1 MTDFPEE
8 ALRQDQFL
16 GGALTLW
23 QPRQG
28 YRAGIDPVLLA
39 ASVAARAG
47 QSVLDL
53 GCGAGAAAL
62 CLGQRVSGLRLA
74 GVERHAGYAALAR
87 RNGEAAGQRFEVW
100 TADLAE
106 LPAEVKALSFDHVI
120 ANPPYFDRRTGT
132 AAPDE
137 DREAALGEDTALE
150 TWIQVAAKRL
160 KPWGYAHIIHKAD
173 RLGDALAAITPR
185 LGSIE
190 IIPLAPRAG
199 RAAELVILR
208 ARKEGRAKL
217 QLKAPVLL
225 HIGDSHPGD
234 KDHYTPQIADVLR
247 RGAAL
252 TI

>member
-1 MTDFPEE
+1 VSKFAEDM
-8 ALRQDQFL
+8 LRQDRFL

-62 CLGQRVSGLRLA
+62 CLGQRVSGLRLT
-74 GVERHAGYAALAR
+74 GVERHAGYAALAE
-87 RNGEAAGQRFEVW
+87 RNGTDAGQRFEVW
-100 TADLAE
+100 NADLAE
-106 LPAEVKALSFDHVI
+106 LPRQVKAVSFDHVI
-120 ANPPYFDRRTGT
+120 ANPPYFDRSTGT

-137 DREAALGEDTALE
+137 HREVALGEDTGLE
-150 TWIQVAAKRL
+150 TWIHVAAKRL
-160 KPWGYAHIIHKAD
+160 KPWGYAHIILKAD

-190 IIPLAPRAG
+190 IIPLAPRGG

-234 KDHYTPQIADVLR
+234 KDHYTPQIAVVLR